1 MGEEQVEIKMENL
14 GTIKKGCIRYHVG
27 TLNVKYGLNG
37 TGKSTISDAIVA
49 LSKHESLSSY
59 KTFGKD
65 VTPNVSIRSFS
76 GENVENSNEIQLNNV
91 AVFNTDYVNQYLFK
105 EDLARN
111 SYEIFVNTPEYQG
124 AANKLDEQ
132 LGELYSSIKN
142 EKIDELKQK
151 IESAL
156 NDFKFNIPN
165 KSGVAQLAKN
175 SKVVKGR
182 NVAQIDR
189 DLNDSIKGY
198 SNYLKSPDS
207 PKWIKWFLEGGDYM
221 ETDECPYCLT
231 HIRKDEMIT
240 KADTLKDATNSTQ
253 LKNSIECKKH
263 FSDIQG
269 LLSKNEKEI
278 YTKMV
283 TTSDKPT
290 DDELVNLF
298 TIVEILRSQNEKLE
312 TLQSLD
318 KTQLKRKFENNELR
332 IFLESNKLDFPN
344 LSKENED
351 IKGSIEKINDSIDK
365 VLEKEE
371 TLLSLTKNF
380 AKKLNK
386 SISNKVEEINNFL
399 RVASIPYKVEIHD
412 QGDQNY
418 STILKSNNAEGKV
431 EVSSLSYGEKN
442 LISLIL
448 FVYDALKENSDLII
462 LDDPVSSFDNTKKY
476 AMLYYLFA
484 KERALLKNKTVL
496 MFTHDFEIVADLLIK
511 CGLRNKI
518 PFLKCSYIY
527 TDTKSELAEL
537 KIEKNTIKYTLE
549 EWAQNAKNTNNSIIR
564 RIVNLRKI
572 CEIDKIR
579 ENDEVSIKGIES
591 AYNILSNL
599 EHLRSDIDS
608 KKEENK
614 KMSNQEVTAGLEY
627 IKSYIEDFDYQRYL
641 ENFTNIDRLVEF
653 YDKANSASEKLQI
666 TRIVMKITESKE
678 DKKPS
683 TYQTIFRD
691 FITEAYHIE
700 NNMIITLPEDHFE
713 RVPRFI
719 VAACDNYIKNGH
731 LD

>member
-1 MGEEQVEIKMENL
+1 MEKYYQEEFMSKEQVEIKMENL
-14 GTIKKGCIRYHVG
+14 GTIKQGSIRYCIG
-27 TLNVKYGLNG
+27 NLNVKYGLNG
-37 TGKSTISDAIVA
+37 TGKSTISEAIVA
-49 LSKHESLSSY
+49 LSKQESLTHY

-65 VTPNVSIRSFS
+65 VTPTVTIRSIS

-91 AVFNTDYVNQYLFK
+91 AIFNTDYVNQYLFK

-111 SYEIFVNTPEYQG
+111 SYEIFVNTPEYQD

-198 SNYLKSPDS
+198 SHYLKSPDS
-207 PKWIKWFLEGGDYM
+207 PKWIKWFLEGTDYM

-283 TTSDKPT
+283 TTSDIPT
-290 DDELVNLF
+290 DDELENLF
-298 TIVEILRSQNEKLE
+298 NIVQILRSQNEKLE

-344 LSKENED
+344 LSKDNEN
-351 IKGSIEKINDSIDK
+351 IKGSIEKINASIDK

-371 TLLSLTKNF
+371 TLLSLTNNF
-380 AKKLNK
+380 ANKLNK
-386 SISNKVEEINNFL
+386 SISDKVDEINNFL
-399 RVASIPYKVEIHD
+399 KAASIPYEIEVQD
-412 QGDQNY
+412 YGDQNY
-418 STILKSNNAEGKV
+418 STILKSIQAKKKV
-431 EVSSLSYGEKN
+431 EASSLSYGEKN

-462 LDDPVSSFDNTKKY
+462 LDDPISSFDNTKKY

-484 KERALLKNKTVL
+484 K
-496 MFTHDFEIVADLLIK
+496 
-511 CGLRNKI
+511 
-518 PFLKCSYIY
+518 
-527 TDTKSELAEL
+527 
-537 KIEKNTIKYTLE
+537 
-549 EWAQNAKNTNNSIIR
+549 
-564 RIVNLRKI
+564 
-572 CEIDKIR
+572 
-579 ENDEVSIKGIES
+579 
-591 AYNILSNL
+591 
-599 EHLRSDIDS
+599 
-608 KKEENK
+608 KKRP
-614 KMSNQEVTAGLEY
+614 Y
-627 IKSYIEDFDYQRYL
+627 
-641 ENFTNIDRLVEF
+641 
-653 YDKANSASEKLQI
+653 
-666 TRIVMKITESKE
+666 
-678 DKKPS
+678 
-683 TYQTIFRD
+683 
-691 FITEAYHIE
+691 
-700 NNMIITLPEDHFE
+700 
-713 RVPRFI
+713 
-719 VAACDNYIKNGH
+719 
-731 LD
+731 